1 MNVIDATALLE
12 RIHEQKQ
19 AGWFEDAKAKAQAL
33 TGSTLD
39 WMKAKLPVIGG
50 GADPLIEAV
59 AGGTRVRTPASLS
72 ANARLQAEAK
82 SEIVQT
88 ILLTIGGGAA
98 LRGVP
103 ALWDAVTKTPEVEDP
118 MSVELPIL
126 MPRRKKVADD
136 LDVTAKPSLSYY
148 LSGHLLG
155 GVAGAYGGW
164 KGLDLI
170 MEAQRKKELAE
181 DTEKSKQR
189 YEDALLGMYKRSTDL
204 ALEQAFRG
212 YKKAEMTL
220 ADLNPL
226 TLPSRLLSMVAP
238 NAGGMA
244 TGAIN
249 AFALGSLPIGYMLV
263 RDRLKRLNNKRL
275 LADAMELRAITRD
288 RQQPL
293 PLYAVPEE
301 QADN

>member
-1 MNVIDATALLE
+1 MNVIDATALLKQ
-12 RIHEQKQ
+12 IHEQKQ
-19 AGWFEDAKAKAQAL
+19 ADWFEDAKAKVRAF
-33 TGSTLD
+33 
-39 WMKAKLPVIGG
+39 LPVIGG

-59 AGGTRVRTPASLS
+59 TGGTWVRTPASLA
-72 ANARLQAEAK
+72 ANAKLQAEAK
-82 SEIVQT
+82 ADIAQT
-88 ILLTIGGGAA
+88 ILWTIGGGAA

-136 LDVTAKPSLSYY
+136 LDVTTKPALSYY
-148 LSGHLLG
+148 LSGQILG
-155 GVAGAYGGW
+155 GLTGAYGGW

-170 MEAQRKKELAE
+170 LEAQRKKELVE

-204 ALEQAFRG
+204 ALEQAFRR
-212 YKKAEMTL
+212 YKQADLTL

-226 TLPSRLLSMVAP
+226 TWPSRLLSIIAP

-249 AFALGSLPIGYMLV
+249 AFSLGSLPVGYMLV
-263 RDRLKRLNNKRL
+263 RDRLKKLNNKRL

-293 PLYAVPEE
+293 PLYAVPQE
-301 QADN
+301 QVGN

>member
-1 MNVIDATALLE
+1 
-12 RIHEQKQ
+12 
-19 AGWFEDAKAKAQAL
+19 
-33 TGSTLD
+33 
-39 WMKAKLPVIGG
+39 
-50 GADPLIEAV
+50 
-59 AGGTRVRTPASLS
+59 
-72 ANARLQAEAK
+72 
-82 SEIVQT
+82 
-88 ILLTIGGGAA
+88 
-98 LRGVP
+98 
-103 ALWDAVTKTPEVEDP
+103 
-118 MSVELPIL
+118 
-126 MPRRKKVADD
+126 
-136 LDVTAKPSLSYY
+136 
-148 LSGHLLG
+148 
-155 GVAGAYGGW
+155 
-164 KGLDLI
+164 
-170 MEAQRKKELAE
+170 
-181 DTEKSKQR
+181 
-189 YEDALLGMYKRSTDL
+189 
-204 ALEQAFRG
+204 
-212 YKKAEMTL
+212 MTL